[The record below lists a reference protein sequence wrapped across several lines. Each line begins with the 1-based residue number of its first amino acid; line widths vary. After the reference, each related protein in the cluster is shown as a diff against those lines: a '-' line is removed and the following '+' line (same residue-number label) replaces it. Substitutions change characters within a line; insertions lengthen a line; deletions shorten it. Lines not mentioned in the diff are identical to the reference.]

1 MPAPQELLRIDGCDV
16 LLVGTIP
23 GFVPD
28 ADRVQTAAR
37 DHRPDAIALGVPAAD
52 LSSLEALVAD
62 PTLADGLEPDA
73 LDLHFLEQI
82 ANWGATQLIPSPD
95 LHAAHATGL
104 PLHGIDMDDEAHTQ
118 LFTDTVKV
126 RHLVQRS
133 SIRKRLGKTT
143 ADDAPDAYGL
153 AILWDDALC
162 EIKPL
167 AAIEQARLDHMAAE
181 VRRLAADV
189 ERLLVVV
196 HAAKYAGLFTRLSDG
211 S

>member
-1 MPAPQELLRIDGCDV
+1 MPAPQELLRINDCDV

-28 ADRVQTAAR
+28 ADRVATAVR
-37 DHRPDAIALGVPAAD
+37 DHQPDAIALGVPAAD
-52 LSSLEALVAD
+52 LESLEALVAD

-73 LDLHFLEQI
+73 LDLYFLEQI

-95 LHAAHATGL
+95 LHAAHDAQL
-104 PLHGIDMDDEAHTQ
+104 PLHGIDLDDEAHTQ
-118 LFTDTVKV
+118 LFTDSVKV

-133 SIRKRLGKTT
+133 GIRKRLGKTT
-143 ADDAPDAYGL
+143 ADDAPDPYGL

-167 AAIEQARLDHMAAE
+167 AAIEEARLDHMAAE
-181 VRRLAADV
+181 ASRFAAEHD
-189 ERLLVVV
+189 RLLVVV
-196 HAAKYAGLFTRLSDG
+196 HVAKYAGLFTRLSDG